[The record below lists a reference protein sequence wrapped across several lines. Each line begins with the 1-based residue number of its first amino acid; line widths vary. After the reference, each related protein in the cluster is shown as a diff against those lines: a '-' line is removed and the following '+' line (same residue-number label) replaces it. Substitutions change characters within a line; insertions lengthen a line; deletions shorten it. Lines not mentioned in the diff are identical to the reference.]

1 MTPLKTRE
9 VQGTGI
15 GTKDGQITSFEGVL
29 AGIQTDVG
37 ENHSTLYD
45 FINANGEHVNIWGS
59 TTIDSRIF
67 ASDIGNFGTITFLG
81 MEKSKAGRTFK
92 NIEVQWWDGEPDER
106 VKNWPGY
113 AAGNDPVGTQTPE
126 EDDDLPFDR

>member
-15 GTKDGQITSFEGVL
+15 GEKEGQVTFFQGVL
-29 AGIQTDVG
+29 AGITKDVG
-37 ENHSTLYD
+37 ENNSTLYD
-45 FINANGEHVNIWGS
+45 FITEAGEHVNVWGS

-67 ASDIGNFGTITFLG
+67 ESDIGNFGTITFNG

-92 NIEVQWWDGEPDER
+92 NISVQWWDGEPDAR
-106 VKNWPGY
+106 VKNWPGFK
-113 AAGNDPVGTQTPE
+113 GGDVEDPDGS
-126 EDDDLPFDR
+126 LPF

>member
-15 GTKDGQITSFEGVL
+15 GDKDGQLKFFEGVL
-29 AGIQTDVG
+29 SRITLDVG

-45 FINANGEHVNIWGS
+45 FITENGEHTNIWGS

-67 ASDIGNFGTITFLG
+67 DSDIGNFGTITFNG
-81 MEKSKAGRTFK
+81 MGQSKAGRTFK
-92 NIEVQWWDGEPDER
+92 DISVQWWDGEPDER

-113 AAGNDPVGTQTPE
+113 KGGTRAAIA
-126 EDDDLPFDR
+126 EDDPEDLPF

>member
-15 GTKDGQITSFEGVL
+15 GTKEGQLTFFEGVL
-29 AGIQTDVG
+29 VGITEDVG
-37 ENHSTLYD
+37 ENNSTLYD
-45 FINANGEHVNIWGS
+45 FITESGDHVNIWGS

-92 NIEVQWWDGEPDER
+92 NIEVQWWDGEPDEK
-106 VKNWPGY
+106 VSGWPGY
-113 AAGNDPVGTQTPE
+113 RAGSNPVGTPTP
-126 EDDDLPFDR
+126 DDDDSDLPF

>member
-15 GTKDGQITSFEGVL
+15 GEKDGQVTMFEGVL

-37 ENHSTLYD
+37 ENNSTLYD
-45 FINANGEHVNIWGS
+45 FITEDGEHKNIWGS

-67 ASDIGNFGTITFLG
+67 NSDIGNFGVIEFHG

-92 NIEVQWWDGEPDER
+92 NISVQWWDGEPDER
-106 VKNWPGY
+106 IAKWPGY
-113 AAGNDPVGTQTPE
+113 KGANVPE
-126 EDDDLPFDR
+126 AEDSGDLPF